1 LRNVT
6 GSKRRGSGEI
16 VSRCCESLWK
26 LWLELFGALVAM
38 HLMVARMNGSGHLL
52 LVDAERES
60 RAALAAMLESGGY
73 RVTTA
78 GAAAGMQRVLERSRI
93 DLVLIDL
100 KPDEEGLRTCRYLR
114 ASAEVPFIIV
124 TRRAADV
131 DRIVGLEMGADDF
144 LLKPPIPRELL
155 ARIRNIL
162 RRAGAAPGTAQSLR
176 VRSFRFGGWQLDNVA
191 RELRAPDGSLIHVRG
206 AEFLVLSSLLAH
218 GNRVVTRQKLIELAR
233 GRDAGPFDRSI
244 DVRISRLRQVLGDDA
259 RVPRIIKTVHGEG
272 YVIGVP
278 VERA

>member
-1 LRNVT
+1 
-6 GSKRRGSGEI
+6 
-16 VSRCCESLWK
+16 
-26 LWLELFGALVAM
+26 
-38 HLMVARMNGSGHLL
+38 MVARMNDTGHLL
-52 LVDAERES
+52 IVDGDRES
-60 RAALAAMLESGGY
+60 RVAISAALESSGY

-78 GAAAGMQRVLERSRI
+78 GSGTGMQRVLERSRI
-93 DLVLIDL
+93 DLVIIDL
-100 KPDEEGLRTCRYLR
+100 RPDDDGLRVCRYLR
-114 ASAEVPFIIV
+114 TTAEVPFIIV
-124 TRRAADV
+124 SHRADDV

-144 LLKPPIPRELL
+144 LVKPPIPRELL

-162 RRAGAAPGTAQSLR
+162 RRAGSAPATMQGLQA
-176 VRSFRFGGWQLDNVA
+176 RSFRFAGWQLDNVA
-191 RELRAPDGSLIHVRG
+191 RELRAPDGGLIRVRSSQY
-206 AEFLVLSSLLAH
+206 LVLSSLLAH
-218 GNRVVTRQKLIELAR
+218 GNRVVTRQKLFELAR